1 MTKTSAKVEMMKN
14 VIFPPRLWSHL
25 GSPEGARAPN
35 PHFRTRRSDPTWSRG
50 PGKAPK
56 GRKIDLGKIV
66 MKLCV
71 MKLWFSRPGTSWKPP
86 PALPWAPKP
95 SPGWLLNPGSPPA
108 PGNPP
113 ARSFEPRKF
122 ALCEHSR
129 LLVRGPGPGNLAF
142 FEVPGLPGRPG
153 ALWEVSRAWGWNLG
167 CRQTQEI
174 GLCECSLC

>member
-1 MTKTSAKVEMMKN
+1 
-14 VIFPPRLWSHL
+14 
-25 GSPEGARAPN
+25 
-35 PHFRTRRSDPTWSRG
+35 
-50 PGKAPK
+50 
-56 GRKIDLGKIV
+56 

-113 ARSFEPRKF
+113 AWSFEPWKF

-153 ALWEVSRAWGWNLG
+153 ALWEVSRAWGWSLEACQAQGILQLGALGPENLDFVN
-167 CRQTQEI
+167 I
-174 GLCECSLC
+174 HVCSRGSGGRNPRVLRGFRVAQAHRLVR